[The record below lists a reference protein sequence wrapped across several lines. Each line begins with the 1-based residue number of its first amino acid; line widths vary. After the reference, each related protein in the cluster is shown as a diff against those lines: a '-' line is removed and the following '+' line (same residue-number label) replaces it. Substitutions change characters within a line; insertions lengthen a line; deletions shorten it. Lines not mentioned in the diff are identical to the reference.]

1 MSQCMLQ
8 PIDGNALFFKSV
20 DDQIEKF
27 KNVHLKITESNERI
41 RNCFKELDEKFDGVR
56 ASHKD
61 IKEKFDG
68 VRASHKDIKEKFDGV
83 RASHKDIKE
92 KIGWLN
98 EKIEEEKKSQK
109 ETNATIEKL
118 SKSMKETKQ
127 LHCENRV
134 IKIKSEIDSTK
145 TGIGWLIATVTA
157 LAVGILLGIVMGIF
171 GHYATCATLIS
182 LSGIGLAIS
191 IPFLVKNYQELGTL
205 EIKRIKLYKKL
216 EDVSIS

>member
-41 RNCFKELDEKFDGVR
+41 RNCFKELD
-56 ASHKD
+56 
-61 IKEKFDG
+61 
-68 VRASHKDIKEKFDGV
+68 EKFDGV